1 MGDTLTRTA
10 PNLGRLTGTNH
21 TNPGSLADD
30 ASVART
36 YLYVAPLLDAAGL
49 FTDSRLAPFTER
61 HKLSLP
67 AIPLRD
73 VSRSLDELMH
83 DVSGVVIGM
92 HYGWAGRRQM
102 QLAKRALKQG
112 RSVYFYWPK
121 EEAVECI
128 DRERLGSFWRMWFVI
143 HARRMQTSLVR
154 RWGRFKS
161 GVKRIVLRQV
171 EAAPQPLP
179 AAACDEMEVIR
190 EEVAELLAAAA
201 PVPFEHPAALVDES
215 RQIPGTGVYLRTDY
229 WCAIDS
235 GGSYTHTCYV
245 AKELAARSERFVA
258 LLANRYA
265 LLDEFGIQQVT
276 LPTHTNQ
283 SNEEDLLRA
292 TGPLVEQVR
301 LVLRVLQ
308 PTYLYERLCQ
318 GNYLGALL
326 SRELKI
332 PYVVE
337 YNGSEI
343 SMAKSFAG
351 GSPYKHEDLFVQ
363 IEDLAFAQAT
373 LISVVSDHLKQSLVA
388 RGVDP
393 QKILINPNGVDAEAY
408 APPTAVQKHALRS
421 ELGWKDQDCVVGFTG
436 TFGGWHGIDVL
447 AAALPLVCQRH
458 PEVQFLLIGDGIK
471 KPLISEQ
478 IQRHQLSQRVA
489 SVGRVPQEEGRRLLG
504 ACDVLIS
511 PHNAHMIDSRFFGSP
526 TKVFEY
532 MSQGA
537 GIVASDLEQIGQVLS
552 PGLRAAQLP
561 APEAIGQERSILCT
575 PGSVEQLVDA
585 ISYLVKFPEARTK
598 LGHNAR
604 QAAEAYYTWRQH
616 VARLWHFAVH
626 GDIPP
631 RMNSEPTLRQ
641 VPQPIADESAP
652 RDLTRLE
659 TGDRYKDET
668 QAQWNDNPCGS
679 QYAKHSRPESL
690 EWFLEVQAHRYG
702 EYAPWMRE
710 TMEFAKHGGK
720 KLLEI
725 GGGLGTDLAQF
736 AMHGA
741 RVTDIDLS
749 AGHLA
754 LARENFRAR
763 GLDGE
768 FIHHDAESLPF
779 ADNTFDVV
787 YSNGVIHHTP
797 NTQDVVHEIYR
808 VLKPGGRAI
817 IMVYA
822 ENSLFYW
829 WEKVIKAGVDHGQLF
844 DHSIGEIMSQGVEL
858 TNTKTKPLVKVYTRQ
873 RLRNV
878 FSRFANIEIVQC
890 QLTQQEV
897 PSSLS
902 WLSHDLLG
910 SVMGWNLVIK
920 ANKPIDAESRTAS
933 WDNESVPRISQP
945 AGARSAA

>member
-1 MGDTLTRTA
+1 M
-10 PNLGRLTGTNH
+10 TGTNH
-21 TNPGSLADD
+21 ASGGSLGDET
-30 ASVART
+30 START

-61 HKLSLP
+61 HKLVLP

-73 VSRSLDELMH
+73 VSRSFEELMR

-102 QLAKRALKQG
+102 KLAKRALKQG

-128 DRERLGSFWRMWFVI
+128 DRERLGSFWRLWFVV
-143 HARRMQTSLVR
+143 HARRLQTSLNH
-154 RWGRFKS
+154 RWCRFKS
-161 GVKRIVLRQV
+161 KVRKLLFLK
-171 EAAPQPLP
+171 AAPAPQPLP
-179 AAACDEMEVIR
+179 AAPTDEIEMIR
-190 EEVAELLAAAA
+190 EEVADLLATAA
-201 PVPFEHPAALVDES
+201 PVAFENPSAWLDEGKKIS
-215 RQIPGTGVYLRTDY
+215 GTGVYLRTDY

-245 AKELAARSERFVA
+245 AKELAARTDRFVA

-265 LLDEFGIQQVT
+265 LLDDFAIQQVT
-276 LPTHTNQ
+276 LPAHTNQ

-292 TGPLVEQVR
+292 TGPLLEQVR
-301 LVLRVLQ
+301 FALRVLK
-308 PTYLYERLCQ
+308 PAYLYERLCQ

-332 PYVVE
+332 PYIVE

-351 GSPYKHEDLFVQ
+351 GSPYKHEDLFLQ
-363 IEDLAFAQAT
+363 IEDLAFQQAT
-373 LISVVSDHLKQSLVA
+373 MISVVSEHLKKSLVA

-393 QKILINPNGVDAEAY
+393 KKILINPNGVDAEAY
-408 APPTAVQKHALRS
+408 APPSAVQKHALRS

-447 AAALPLVCQRH
+447 AAALPIVCQRH

-511 PHNAHMIDSRFFGSP
+511 PHNAHMVDSRFFGSP

-532 MSQGA
+532 MAEGA

-552 PGLRAAQLP
+552 PGLRATQLP
-561 APEAIGQERSILCT
+561 SPEKITQERSILCT
-575 PGSVEQLVDA
+575 PGSVEQLADS
-585 ISYLVKFPEARTK
+585 ISYLVQHPDARAK
-598 LGHNAR
+598 LGQNAR
-604 QAAEAYYTWRQH
+604 QAAERFYTWKAH
-616 VARLWHFAVH
+616 VERLWHFAVH
-626 GDIPP
+626 GEIPP
-631 RMNSEPTLRQ
+631 QMSGEPPLRQ
-641 VPQPIADESAP
+641 VAP
-652 RDLTRLE
+652 SLAEENASRDLTKLE

-710 TMEFAKHGGK
+710 TMEFSKHGGK

-736 AMHGA
+736 AMNGA

-779 ADNTFDVV
+779 ADGTFDVV

-829 WEKVIKAGVDHGQLF
+829 WEKVVKAGIDHGQLL
-844 DHSIGEIMSQGVEL
+844 DYSVGEIMSQGVEL

-873 RLRNV
+873 RLRNL
-878 FSRFANIEIVQC
+878 FSRFESIEIVQC

-902 WLSHDLLG
+902 WLSHEMLG
-910 SVMGWNLVIK
+910 GVMGWNLVIR
-920 ANKPIDAESRTAS
+920 ANKPIDAESRTAN
-933 WDNESVPRISQP
+933 WDNEAVPRISQP